1 MATDELPAL
10 PESVDVVVIGGGII
24 GVSTAYF
31 LAKKGVSV
39 LLCEKGVIAG
49 EQSSRNWGFVRQ
61 QGRAPEELPLIM
73 ESLRIWRG
81 IEKEIGDL
89 GKRARDGSLSMDDL
103 TGGTFT
109 VTNGG
114 VYGSLMSTPIL
125 NPPQSGILGMHKI
138 QPRPIAVDDAV
149 EIRPMMYLALSYD
162 HRIIDGSEAVT
173 FLVRVKECI
182 EEPDRILLGI

>member
-81 IEKEIGDL
+81 IEKEIGDEV
-89 GKRARDGSLSMDDL
+89 G
-103 TGGTFT
+103 FHQ
-109 VTNGG
+109 GG
-114 VYGSLMSTPIL
+114 VIYTAKNDRDLDEFENFLEIAKQHQLDTKIL
-125 NPPQSGILGMHKI
+125 S
-138 QPRPIAVDDAV
+138 A
-149 EIRPMMYLALSYD
+149 
-162 HRIIDGSEAVT
+162 
-173 FLVRVKECI
+173 
-182 EEPDRILLGI
+182 